1 MEDKEEAI
9 ATARQLLQDE
19 YLHLFLFLLDENTLP
34 EPPYNHPTA
43 WMAAGLVKA
52 PETEFEAF
60 KSFACNTLPHNY
72 LTGDYE
78 WKEVK
83 PKEKSYE
90 TDRRLLQLEFY
101 KWHTWNLCYAVSP
114 TARNH

>member
-43 WMAAGLVKA
+43 WMKRRTG
-52 PETEFEAF
+52 
-60 KSFACNTLPHNY
+60 KS
-72 LTGDYE
+72 TGDGIR
-78 WKEVK
+78 
-83 PKEKSYE
+83 SIQIF
-90 TDRRLLQLEFY
+90 RL
-101 KWHTWNLCYAVSP
+101 
-114 TARNH
+114 